1 MKTLAGLMKHCESEI
16 EKRNQQM
23 VILLDAYEKYK
34 NYNQSLCS
42 ILKTMTKV
50 REELS
55 NCNLQQTDNETV
67 EVKDPNK

>member
-1 MKTLAGLMKHCESEI
+1 MISYMQTLTGLMKHCESEI

-42 ILKTMTKV
+42 ILQTMTKV

-55 NCNLQQTDNETV
+55 KCNLQQSND
-67 EVKDPNK
+67 